1 MYLRRD
7 LIVRL
12 ACMKHAASVRPEPG
26 SNSPLSEKFISIHRI
41 ATATQISFFVVLEI
55 IRVLAKLLFASAN
68 FIAFRSAVS
77 LELTSFAHYA
87 RFTLPKISSFAFEL
101 TSFSISFSQHCVFLF
116 CCQCAISTPFPLE
129 YIIQV
134 FVRLLLLRYLLFQF
148 RVLFACTLVI
158 TLLHHSVFSTTA
170 NRWFPHRTF

>member
-41 ATATQISFFVVLEI
+41 ATATQISFL
-55 IRVLAKLLFASAN
+55 
-68 FIAFRSAVS
+68 S
-77 LELTSFAHYA
+77 L
-87 RFTLPKISSFAFEL
+87 SFAFEL
-101 TSFSISFSQHCVFLF
+101 TSFSISFSQHCVFIF